1 MPEGFTENSG
11 YWSMKTLINNN
22 GCFSRIVEYFPIFKS
37 TKLIEMKFLK
47 KLLKWIVIIFGL
59 LIIVLYITDTDYLIK
74 AVRTIYLQGYTTAYL
89 EDYKKFDNM
98 VVENGIPQPW
108 PNHKNYNSVKETK
121 ALDSI
126 NKANK
131 TIAYV
136 IIKNDSIWFENY
148 YDGFNE
154 NSQTN
159 SFSMAK
165 SYVSGLMGKAIE
177 QGYIKSL
184 DQPVSDFLP
193 TFSDGLAAKMTVG
206 DLSSMA
212 SGTSWEEKYYSPFSI
227 VTRAYFD
234 DNLEKV
240 MLGLKEVD
248 EPGQAF
254 KYSSG
259 DTQLLAM
266 VIEKATGKKMY
277 DYLTETF
284 WKPLN
289 SENPT
294 LWQVDSE
301 SHDLVKAYCCIASN
315 AKDFARYGKLFKD
328 HGKWN
333 GKQLLDSTF
342 VAKSI
347 TPRFPESPEY
357 GYGWWMKDID
367 DKHFF
372 MMRGHLGQYVIVE
385 PNDNVI
391 IVRLGHSKGNNKEVG
406 AFTADIDSYIKEG
419 YKMLAND

>member
-1 MPEGFTENSG
+1 
-11 YWSMKTLINNN
+11 
-22 GCFSRIVEYFPIFKS
+22 
-37 TKLIEMKFLK
+37 MKFLK
-47 KLLKWIVIIFGL
+47 KLFKWLAILIGFLIV
-59 LIIVLYITDTDYLIK
+59 VLYITDTDYLIK

-89 EDYKKFDNM
+89 EDYKKFDNQ
-98 VVENGIPQPW
+98 VIENKTPQPW

-121 ALDSI
+121 GLDSI
-126 NKANK
+126 NKANG

-154 NSQTN
+154 NSQSN

-165 SYVSGLMGKAIE
+165 SYVSGLMGKAIME
-177 QGYIKSL
+177 GHIKSL

-193 TFSDGLAAKMTVG
+193 TFNEGLVAKMTVG

-212 SGTSWEEKYYSPFSI
+212 SGTSWDEKYYSPFSI

-234 DNLEKV
+234 DDLEKV
-240 MLGLKEVD
+240 MLGLKAAN
-248 EPGQAF
+248 EPGNSF

-259 DTQLLAM
+259 DTQILAM
-266 VIEKATGKKMY
+266 VIEKATGKKLY
-277 DYLTETF
+277 NYLTESF
-284 WKPLN
+284 WKPLG

-315 AKDFARYGKLFKD
+315 AKDFARFGKLYKD

-333 GKQLLDSTF
+333 GKQILDSTF
-342 VAKSI
+342 VAKSLK
-347 TPRFPESPEY
+347 PVHSDGSMY
-357 GYGWWMKDID
+357 GYGWWLKTMGTKN
-367 DKHFF
+367 FF

-391 IVRLGHSKGNNKEVG
+391 IVRLGHSKGNNKEIG
-406 AFTADIDSYIKEG
+406 KFTTDINSYIEEA
-419 YKMLAND
+419 YKMLNK